1 MDYWLSKQ
9 LNITF
14 SPYEDRLILRAERG
28 EHGLA
33 NVLLTRRMVMIVL
46 QRLLVNLTDL
56 TGLQKTPA
64 QYWQEVLQMTHQQ
77 AMQAKRDA
85 DSAQATAQASEE
97 DITPGSSPSM
107 PAEAVPPVALY
118 LATELTTRLQDKELA
133 IAFAGLPMPQA
144 MTLPSAHEPVF
155 AMLLQAEHI
164 HQLIE
169 LLITKAHEAQWHLP
183 LTLPW
188 LESPARPEASLVGPT
203 VH

>member
-28 EHGLA
+28 EHGVA
-33 NVLLTRRMVMIVL
+33 NVLLTRRMAMIVL
-46 QRLLVNLTDL
+46 QRLLVNLTEL

-64 QYWQEVLQMTHQQ
+64 QHWQEVLQMAHQQ

-85 DSAQATAQASEE
+85 DSAQAAAPAPEPSPASA
-97 DITPGSSPSM
+97 DDAS
-107 PAEAVPPVALY
+107 AETVQPPALY

-133 IAFAGLPMPQA
+133 IAFTGLPMPQA
-144 MTLPSAHEPVF
+144 MTQPSTHEPVF
-155 AMLLQAEHI
+155 AMVLQAEHI
-164 HQLIE
+164 HQVIE
-169 LLITKAHEAQWHLP
+169 LLITKAQEAQWHLP

-188 LESPARPEASLVGPT
+188 LESPARPETGLGGPT

>member
-14 SPYEDRLILRAERG
+14 SPYEDRLVLRTDRG
-28 EHGLA
+28 DHGVA
-33 NVLLTRRMVMIVL
+33 NVLLTRRMTIITL
-46 QRLLVNLTDL
+46 QRLLVNLTEM

-64 QYWQEVLQMTHQQ
+64 QHWQDVLQMAHQQ

-85 DSAQATAQASEE
+85 DNAQAASSAESVAE
-97 DITPGSSPSM
+97 DDLKSETI
-107 PAEAVPPVALY
+107 PPPALY

-133 IAFAGLPMPQA
+133 IAFSGLPMPQA
-144 MTLPSAHEPVF
+144 MTQPSPHEPVF
-155 AMLLQAEHI
+155 AMLLQVEHL

-169 LLITKAHEAQWHLP
+169 LLITKAQEAQWHLP

-188 LESPARPEASLVGPT
+188 LENPARPETSLGGASI
-203 VH
+203 H

>member
-14 SPYEDRLILRAERG
+14 SPYEDRLVLRTDRG
-28 EHGLA
+28 DHGVA
-33 NVLLTRRMVMIVL
+33 NVLLTRRMTIITL
-46 QRLLVNLTDL
+46 QRLLVNLTEM

-64 QYWQEVLQMTHQQ
+64 QHWQDVLQMAHQQ

-85 DSAQATAQASEE
+85 DNAQAASSAESAAE
-97 DITPGSSPSM
+97 DDLKSETI
-107 PAEAVPPVALY
+107 PPPALY

-133 IAFAGLPMPQA
+133 IAFSGLPMPQA
-144 MTLPSAHEPVF
+144 MTQPSPHEPVF
-155 AMLLQAEHI
+155 AMLLQVEHL

-169 LLITKAHEAQWHLP
+169 LLITKAQEAQWHLP

-188 LESPARPEASLVGPT
+188 LENPARPETSLGGASI
-203 VH
+203 H

>member
-28 EHGLA
+28 EHGVA
-33 NVLLTRRMVMIVL
+33 NVLLTRRMTMIVL

-64 QYWQEVLQMTHQQ
+64 QHWQEVLQMAHQQ

-85 DSAQATAQASEE
+85 DSAQTVAHAPNDASPE
-97 DITPGSSPSM
+97 PSKSTST
-107 PAEAVPPVALY
+107 EAAPPPALY

-133 IAFAGLPMPQA
+133 IAFTGLPMPQA
-144 MTLPSAHEPVF
+144 MTQPSPHEPVF

-169 LLITKAHEAQWHLP
+169 LLITKAQEAQWHLP

-188 LESPARPEASLVGPT
+188 LENPARSETSLGGPT

>member
-28 EHGLA
+28 EHGIV
-33 NVLLTRRMVMIVL
+33 NVLLTRRMAMIVL
-46 QRLLVNLTDL
+46 QRLLVNLTEL

-64 QYWQEVLQMTHQQ
+64 QHWQEVLQMAHQQ

-85 DSAQATAQASEE
+85 DSAQAAAPVPEPSSASADAAASE
-97 DITPGSSPSM
+97 I
-107 PAEAVPPVALY
+107 VQPPALY
-118 LATELTTRLQDKELA
+118 LATELTTRLQAKQLA
-133 IAFAGLPMPQA
+133 IAFTGLPMPQA
-144 MTLPSAHEPVF
+144 MTQPSPHEPVF
-155 AMLLQAEHI
+155 AMLLQVEHI

-169 LLITKAHEAQWHLP
+169 LLINKSQEAQWHLP

-188 LESPARPEASLVGPT
+188 LENPAQSDSTLGGPT

>member
-14 SPYEDRLILRAERG
+14 SPYEDRLVLRTDRG
-28 EHGLA
+28 DHGVA
-33 NVLLTRRMVMIVL
+33 NVLLTRRMTIITL
-46 QRLLVNLTDL
+46 QRLLVNLTEM

-64 QYWQEVLQMTHQQ
+64 QHWQDVLQMAHQQ

-85 DSAQATAQASEE
+85 DNAQAASSA
-97 DITPGSSPSM
+97 DSAAADDLKS
-107 PAEAVPPVALY
+107 EAIPPPALY

-133 IAFAGLPMPQA
+133 IAFSGLPMPQA
-144 MTLPSAHEPVF
+144 MTQPSPHEPVF
-155 AMLLQAEHI
+155 AMLLQVEHL

-169 LLITKAHEAQWHLP
+169 LLITKAQEAQWHLP

-188 LESPARPEASLVGPT
+188 LENPARPETSLGGASI
-203 VH
+203 H

>member
-28 EHGLA
+28 EHGVA
-33 NVLLTRRMVMIVL
+33 NVLLTRRMAMIVL
-46 QRLLVNLTDL
+46 QRLLVNLTEL

-64 QYWQEVLQMTHQQ
+64 QHWQEVLQMAHQQ

-85 DSAQATAQASEE
+85 DSAQAAAQAPETSPASADATASE
-97 DITPGSSPSM
+97 TM
-107 PAEAVPPVALY
+107 PPPALY
-118 LATELTTRLQDKELA
+118 LATELTTRLQDKQLA
-133 IAFAGLPMPQA
+133 IAFTGLPMPQA
-144 MTLPSAHEPVF
+144 MTQPSTHEPVF

-169 LLITKAHEAQWHLP
+169 LLINKAQEAQWHLP

-188 LESPARPEASLVGPT
+188 LENPARPQTGLGGPT

>member
-14 SPYEDRLILRAERG
+14 SPYEDRLVLRTDRG
-28 EHGLA
+28 DHGVA
-33 NVLLTRRMVMIVL
+33 NVLLTRRMTIITL
-46 QRLLVNLTDL
+46 QRLLVNLTEM

-64 QYWQEVLQMTHQQ
+64 QHWQDVLQMAHQQ

-85 DSAQATAQASEE
+85 DNAQAASSADSAAADGLKSET
-97 DITPGSSPSM
+97 I
-107 PAEAVPPVALY
+107 PPPALY

-133 IAFAGLPMPQA
+133 IAFSGLPMPQA
-144 MTLPSAHEPVF
+144 MTQPSPHEPVF
-155 AMLLQAEHI
+155 AMLLQVEHL

-169 LLITKAHEAQWHLP
+169 LLITKAQEAQWHLP

-188 LESPARPEASLVGPT
+188 LENPARPETSLGGASI
-203 VH
+203 H

>member
-28 EHGLA
+28 GHGVA
-33 NVLLTRRMVMIVL
+33 NVLLTRRMAMIVL
-46 QRLLVNLTDL
+46 QRLLVNLADL
-56 TGLQKTPA
+56 IGLQQTPA
-64 QYWQEVLQMTHQQ
+64 QYWQEVLQMAHQQ
-77 AMQAKRDA
+77 AMQAKR
-85 DSAQATAQASEE
+85 
-97 DITPGSSPSM
+97 G
-107 PAEAVPPVALY
+107 AEAPLKAAHAQEDVSNESSTSAPELALPPALY

-133 IAFAGLPMPQA
+133 IAFTGLLMPQA
-144 MTLPSAHEPVF
+144 MTQPSPHQPVF
-155 AMLLQAEHI
+155 AMLLQVEHI

-169 LLITKAHEAQWHLP
+169 LLITKAQEAQWHLP

-188 LESPARPEASLVGPT
+188 LENPARPETSLGGPT